1 MRFRP
6 SSLLRMQVSRNFESE
21 QARNFLSEAKART
34 WLMDDIGGADAAVR
48 KREHAR

>member
-6 SSLLRMQVSRNFESE
+6 SSLLRMQIS
-21 QARNFLSEAKART
+21 RNFLSEAKART